1 MPTLL
6 QIDSCLNMLSTGRIT
21 ESIGKLA
28 IARGWNVYIIHGA
41 RYVKEG
47 TCMHNIQAESKL
59 GEYWHYVESLLLDR
73 HGLSSRRATSIIVK
87 RIKEINPDLIQL
99 HCIHGYYLNNKV
111 LFNYLNNKFKG
122 KVIWTLHDC
131 WTFTGHCSHFDYIKC
146 DKWKKECNNCPQKRV
161 YPYSWFFDTSYKEYK
176 DKKILYLAPS
186 HEIIEQIKKYI
197 IKFIHGKKGTLGK
210 SDQSII
216 KEIFPNLAEFV

>member
-99 HCIHGYYLNNKV
+99 HCIHGYYLNYEI
-111 LFNYLNNKFKG
+111 LFKYLNTTNIPI
-122 KVIWTLHDC
+122 VWTFHDC
-131 WTFTGHCSHFDYIKC
+131 WAFTGHCAHFVTANCTRWKESMMIFAFGNIFFIKETYGAYI
-146 DKWKKECNNCPQKRV
+146 
-161 YPYSWFFDTSYKEYK
+161 
-176 DKKILYLAPS
+176 
-186 HEIIEQIKKYI
+186 
-197 IKFIHGKKGTLGK
+197 
-210 SDQSII
+210 SII
-216 KEIFPNLAEFV
+216 MYLTE